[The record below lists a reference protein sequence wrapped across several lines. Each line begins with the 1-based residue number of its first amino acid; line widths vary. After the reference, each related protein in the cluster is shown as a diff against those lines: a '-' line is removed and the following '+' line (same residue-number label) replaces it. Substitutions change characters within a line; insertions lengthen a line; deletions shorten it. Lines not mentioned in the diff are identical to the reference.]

1 MLRDD
6 IYCDD
11 VGCENIGR
19 PIESDVKR
27 QQKYY
32 PCTRSTLLKSWKLKA
47 IPITL
52 VLSMML
58 INGYP
63 TEIFEESCPIAM
75 RFFPVP
81 KPPVSNPNLFND
93 KAYRMAVFYFNKY
106 QQRIN
111 NKRYL
116 TVIDYTKPS
125 YTKRMSIIDLQTH
138 RIERHLVAHG
148 KNSGNFYAID
158 FSNRLNSYKSCKGVF
173 VTGNTYW
180 GSHGKSLPLMGL
192 QRGVNDN
199 ALERG
204 IVIHGADYVSTRS
217 VGLNGGFLGRSWGCP
232 AVPLTEVEQIV
243 EKIRNGSLLYIHGTS

>member
-1 MLRDD
+1 MLRAD
-6 IYCDD
+6 IYRDD
-11 VGCENIGR
+11 GGGENIR
-19 PIESDVKR
+19 HSIESDVKR

-32 PCTRSTLLKSWKLKA
+32 PCTRPPYLKSWKLKA
-47 IPITL
+47 VLISFA
-52 VLSMML
+52 LSMIL

-63 TEIFEESCPIAM
+63 KEIFEESCPIAM

-81 KPPVSNPNLFND
+81 KSALNNPNLFND
-93 KAYRMAVFYFNKY
+93 KAYRIAVFYFNKY
-106 QQRIN
+106 QRKIN
-111 NKRYL
+111 NRRYV

-125 YTKRMSIIDLQTH
+125 YARRMSIIDMQTH

-148 KNSGNFYAID
+148 KNSGYSYAID

-173 VTGNTYW
+173 VTGNTYL
-180 GSHGKSLPLMGL
+180 GSHGKTLPLLGL
-192 QRGVNDN
+192 ERGVNDN

-217 VGLNGGFLGRSWGCP
+217 VVLNGGFLGRSWGCP
-232 AVPLTEVEQIV
+232 AVPLKEVDQIV

>member
-1 MLRDD
+1 
-6 IYCDD
+6 
-11 VGCENIGR
+11 
-19 PIESDVKR
+19 
-27 QQKYY
+27 
-32 PCTRSTLLKSWKLKA
+32 
-47 IPITL
+47 
-52 VLSMML
+52 MML

-158 FSNRLNSYKSCKGVF
+158 FSNRLNSYKSCKGLF
-173 VTGNTYW
+173 VTGNTYL
-180 GSHGKSLPLMGL
+180 GSHGKSLLLLGL
-192 QRGVNDN
+192 ERGVNDN

-204 IVIHGADYVSTRS
+204 IVIHGADYVSNRS
-217 VGLNGGFLGRSWGCP
+217 VVLNGGFLGRSWGCP
-232 AVPLTEVEQIV
+232 AVPLKEIDQIV
-243 EKIRNGSLLYIHGTS
+243 DKIRNGSLLYIHGTS